1 MFSKLKKSIWLIVC
15 SSFVVSLATSP
26 VFSAPKK
33 PEKPTVTPLPE
44 SVFMPK
50 AQIPLK
56 SDRVNLT
63 LINKTNA
70 EITYQVIGDTES
82 RTLSGQQTVN
92 LQGLRAPV
100 TVTLDRKDSGFL
112 LLTPK
117 AAEKA
122 EDTVEATLET
132 TMDMA
137 ADATTMRI
145 ERNGSVFLY

>member
-1 MFSKLKKSIWLIVC
+1 MFSKFKRSIGLIAC
-15 SSFVVSLATSP
+15 SSLAVSLCAAP
-26 VFSAPKK
+26 VSSAPKK

-44 SVFMPK
+44 SIFMPK
-50 AQIPLK
+50 AQISLK

-82 RTLSGQQTVN
+82 RTLAGQQTIN

-117 AAEKA
+117 ASDKS

-132 TMDMA
+132 TMDMSI
-137 ADATTMRI
+137 DATTMRI